1 MINYFKNFMN
11 DHDNYL
17 IIYTFTIGLKYLYS
31 FIIVNI
37 INNNNVDIGYIFY
50 F

>member
-17 IIYTFTIGLKYLYS
+17 IIYTFIIALKYLYS
-31 FIIVNI
+31 FIIVNTLKLFLK
-37 INNNNVDIGYIFY
+37 FY
-50 F
+50 N

>member
-17 IIYTFTIGLKYLYS
+17 IIYTSIIALNYLYS
-31 FIIVNI
+31 FIIVNTI
-37 INNNNVDIGYIFY
+37 KLFLKFY
-50 F
+50 N